1 MVGAMELA
9 LGHRR
14 SASLVI
20 VGFSTAFQNQAEVLG
35 RIIEALST
43 LRVRAVVTLGP
54 ALNITDLA
62 AAPNVFVCRSA
73 PHNQLLPQSPA
84 VVTHAGHGPSSALWP
99 PGCRLCA
106 CPSDETRT
114 TTRHEWSR
122 AALACG

>member
-84 VVTHAGHGPSSALWP
+84 VVTHAGHGTVIRSSFGAFASRP
-99 PGCRLCA
+99 PR
-106 CPSDETRT
+106 PRQN
-114 TTRHEWSR
+114 RHGIST
-122 AALACG
+122 ATSHPIFL

>member
-43 LRVRAVVTLGP
+43 LRVRAV
-54 ALNITDLA
+54 
-62 AAPNVFVCRSA
+62 
-73 PHNQLLPQSPA
+73 
-84 VVTHAGHGPSSALWP
+84 
-99 PGCRLCA
+99 
-106 CPSDETRT
+106 
-114 TTRHEWSR
+114 
-122 AALACG
+122 